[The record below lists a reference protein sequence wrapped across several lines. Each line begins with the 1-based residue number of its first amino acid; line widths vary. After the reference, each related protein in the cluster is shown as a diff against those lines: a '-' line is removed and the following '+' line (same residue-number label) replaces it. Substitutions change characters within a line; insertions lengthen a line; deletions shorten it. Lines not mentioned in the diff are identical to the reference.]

1 MRNLGIVV
9 LAGCVSTT
17 RGTTEKISVVTS
29 PSGAEASVAGRTIL
43 GFLNENRIFW
53 TTVRGPRSK
62 PAASRR
68 PRCLVRRR
76 RIGQKFFVI
85 EVGKRSRLVS
95 LFTVIENEVG
105 A

>member
-43 GFLNENRIFW
+43 GFLNENHGFS
-53 TTVRGPRSK
+53 GPTPCVGRARNLLLCHLQRAPSLLK
-62 PAASRR
+62 PLALR
-68 PRCLVRRR
+68 
-76 RIGQKFFVI
+76 
-85 EVGKRSRLVS
+85 
-95 LFTVIENEVG
+95 
-105 A
+105 